1 MYAVYGSA
9 LTAGAILAV
18 ALLALLFANPSAP
31 RWTQRELTAQLA
43 SVVVTI
49 PLAVGLALLALSPS
63 QMMANGVTFA
73 GLAALAGGVAL
84 VLLMLR
90 ALKVGA
96 RLRAYQATAVA
107 DLALPAAQPPTP

>member
-43 SVVVTI
+43 SVAVTI
-49 PLAVGLALLALSPS
+49 PLGLGLGLLVLSPS
-63 QMMANGVTFA
+63 QMMADGVTLA

-84 VLLMLR
+84 VALMLR
-90 ALKVGA
+90 GLKIGA
-96 RLRAYQATAVA
+96 RMRAYQTTSAA
-107 DLALPAAQPPTP
+107 DLAIPTAHPPSP

>member
-9 LTAGAILAV
+9 FTAGAVLAI

-43 SVVVTI
+43 SVAVTV
-49 PLAVGLALLALSPS
+49 PLGLGLGLLALSPS
-63 QMMANGVTFA
+63 QMMADGATLA
-73 GLAALAGGVAL
+73 ELAALAGGVAL
-84 VLLMLR
+84 VVLTLR
-90 ALKVGA
+90 TLKVGA
-96 RLRAYQATAVA
+96 RLRGYRATPAV

>member
-43 SVVVTI
+43 AVAVTI
-49 PLAVGLALLALSPS
+49 PLGLGLGLLALSPS
-63 QMMANGVTFA
+63 QMMADGVTLA
-73 GLAALAGGVAL
+73 GLAALAGGVGL
-84 VLLMLR
+84 VVLTLR
-90 ALKVGA
+90 ALKIGA
-96 RLRAYQATAVA
+96 RLRAYQATAA
-107 DLALPAAQPPTP
+107 AALALPPAPPPLP

>member
-43 SVVVTI
+43 SVAVTI
-49 PLAVGLALLALSPS
+49 PLGLGLGLLALSPS
-63 QMMANGVTFA
+63 QMMAEGVTLP
-73 GLAALAGGVAL
+73 GLAALVCGVAL
-84 VLLMLR
+84 VVLTLR
-90 ALKVGA
+90 ALKIGA
-96 RLRAYQATAVA
+96 RRRADQAT
-107 DLALPAAQPPTP
+107 PAADVALAAAEPPQP

>member
-43 SVVVTI
+43 AVAVTI
-49 PLAVGLALLALSPS
+49 PLGLGLGLLALSPG
-63 QMMANGVTFA
+63 QMMADGVTLA

-84 VLLMLR
+84 VVLTLR
-90 ALKVGA
+90 ALKIGH
-96 RLRAYQATAVA
+96 RLRAYQATAA
-107 DLALPAAQPPTP
+107 AALARPPPPLP